1 MTKLERIIVKS
12 PPIAFLV
19 RKSKATVFPGFHGIY
34 LYDVVKFLM
43 QQIRKEGL
51 NVRAAAISFNLLMA
65 LPPLLIFLFT
75 LIPYFPFHKEFSR
88 EIIRVTKD
96 LTPNQTTFIWV
107 RDFIDGF
114 TRPRGGLLSFGFI
127 LAVIFSSNAMIGV
140 MRSFDRSLHIMNR
153 QKRNFFNFRWT
164 AIRLTSIIV
173 MLFIASLLILI
184 TQKTLVRFVHIENKT
199 LAWFLSSLRW
209 LVIIA
214 LFYYGI
220 GFIYRYA
227 PAVEKKW
234 KIGSPGTTLATT
246 MMVLVF
252 IIFSFWVN
260 NFGNYNKVYGS
271 IGTVLILMST
281 IFLNSLILLVGFELN
296 VSINYL
302 RTQAELRQVKEEKL
316 A

>member
-1 MTKLERIIVKS
+1 MTKLERIIVDS

-19 RKSKATVFPGFHGIY
+19 RKSKTTVFPGFHGIY

-43 QQIRKEGL
+43 LQIRKEGL

-96 LTPNQTTFIWV
+96 LTPNQTTFVWV

-153 QKRNFFNFRWT
+153 QKRNFFNFRWA
-164 AIRLTSIIV
+164 AIRLTLIIV

-199 LAWFLSSLRW
+199 LAWLISSVRW
-209 LVIIA
+209 LVIIG

-227 PAVEKKW
+227 PAIERKW
-234 KIGSPGTTLATT
+234 KIGSPGTTLATI
-246 MMVLVF
+246 MIMLVF
-252 IIFSFWVN
+252 VVFSFWVN

-281 IFLNSLILLVGFELN
+281 VFLNSLILLVGFELN

-302 RTQAELRQVKEEKL
+302 RTQAELRQIKEEKL